1 VQIRGEAVIQ
11 YFIERFRTELCALRK
26 LFGPASVD
34 AAIPRLREIHD
45 YTEAKWQAY
54 ADQIPG
60 GVVRYLLI
68 AEAPPWSDDGAPQF
82 LLDPASRVRSFM
94 GALRRVFPRASLGSS
109 AETLKVLAR
118 HGFLLLDSIPF
129 AMNYSSKRSSPR
141 YDDLIRLTAKTYLQ
155 AKIDASP
162 LTWSPDFR
170 VAFAVKR
177 NAYAVI
183 SASDGQL
190 SFGGQLH
197 AVSTEQ
203 IAVNGAGYPDARKL
217 RDLYGT

>member
-1 VQIRGEAVIQ
+1 M
-11 YFIERFRTELCALRK
+11 
-26 LFGPASVD
+26 D

>member
-1 VQIRGEAVIQ
+1 MTQH
-11 YFIERFRTELCALRK
+11 FIERFRTELSALRK

-34 AAIPRLREIHD
+34 AAVPRLREIYD
-45 YTEAKWQAY
+45 YTEEKWQAY
-54 ADQIPG
+54 ADLIPE

-68 AEAPPWSDDGAPQF
+68 AEAPPWSDDGTPQF
-82 LLDPASRVRSFM
+82 LLDPASRIRSYM
-94 GALRRVFPRASLGSS
+94 SALRKVFPRASLGSS
-109 AETLKVLAR
+109 AETLKVLAS

-129 AMNYSSKRSSPR
+129 AMNYSSKRSSPK

-155 AKIDASP
+155 AKIYASP
-162 LTWSPDFR
+162 LTWSPDIR

-177 NAYAVI
+177 NACAII

-190 SFGGQLH
+190 SFGGHLH

-217 RDLYGT
+217 RDLYAIDAV